1 MFKQDRRN
9 MQEYIKA
16 LGDLINQYE
25 ERSIYH
31 SELYLFWKWC
41 KQYKIDHIIES
52 GTYKGFSTLRLEK
65 LFPECL
71 IETFERDRGFW
82 EEANKRLIA
91 ADCYC
96 GDIRDMHLELTP
108 TTAVLID
115 GPKKERAIGFAKK
128 IVNKV
133 AFVAMHD
140 MKKYLK
146 RLKKEFKKFEHS
158 GNPVEEV
165 KALDKA
171 IPYNPQHHKH
181 GLYGNVLAIVRN
193 R

>member
-52 GTYKGFSTLRLEK
+52 GTYKGFSTKRLIK
-65 LFPECL
+65 LFPDVK
-71 IETFERDRGFW
+71 IETYERDRGYY
-82 EEANKRLIA
+82 EALDLPIPYYNA
-91 ADCYC
+91 
-96 GDIRDMHLELTP
+96 DIREAHLELTP